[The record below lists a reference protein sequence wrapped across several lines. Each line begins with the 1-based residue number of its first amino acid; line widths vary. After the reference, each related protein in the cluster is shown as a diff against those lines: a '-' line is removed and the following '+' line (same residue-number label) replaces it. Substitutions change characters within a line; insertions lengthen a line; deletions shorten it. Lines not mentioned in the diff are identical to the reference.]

1 MTSILKVDTI
11 QDADGNNI
19 INESGNTIT
28 IGASGDTTNIIG
40 TLQNDGAA
48 VGGTNTPA
56 FFATL
61 SADQSISDTTAAKVQ
76 INNEIYDTANAYD
89 NSSNYRFTPQTAGK
103 YIIYSGIMINGD
115 SDNDIEVAE
124 LYLNKNSTVTA
135 QATFDSSTNY
145 LREVPLSLTF
155 SVDMN
160 GSSDYVEMYV
170 YANFVSGGGTVKGH
184 SDPRSRTYF
193 GAYKL
198 VE

>member
-1 MTSILKVDTI
+1 MAIDKIQSESINL
-11 QDADGNNI
+11 ADNFAF
-19 INESGNTIT
+19 T
-28 IGASGDTTNIIG
+28 G
-40 TLQNDGAA
+40 TVTGAA
-48 VGGTNTPA
+48 ANTPA

-61 SADQSISDTTAAKVQ
+61 SSDQSISDTTAAKVQ

-103 YIIYSGIMINGD
+103 YMIYSGIMINGD
-115 SDNDIEVAE
+115 QDNDIEVAE

-160 GSSDYVEMYV
+160 GSSDYVELYGAHDV
-170 YANFVSGGGTVKGH
+170 LSGSGRFQGDTTRRYT
-184 SDPRSRTYF
+184 SF
-193 GAYKL
+193 GAYRIIT
-198 VE
+198 

>member
-184 SDPRSRTYF
+184 SDPRARTYF
-193 GAYKL
+193 GAYKII
-198 VE
+198 E